1 MSNGGRMKS
10 ILEVSNLTVGY
21 YEDIDILTKINLKVE
36 EGKMV
41 AIIGPNGA
49 GKSTLLKSIFG
60 LLRPRNGNVVFDGQD
75 ITGHSA
81 SDIIQRGIGYTP
93 QMRALFPQMTV
104 RENLEMGAWVIKKD
118 REKVASCVDRLF
130 KEFPVL
136 EENQDMRA
144 TFLSGGQARM
154 LEIAKSLVLS
164 PKMLLIDEPSAGL
177 MPSLCTNVYERLKKM
192 NNDGVSILLVDQR
205 IREAVEIADYVYM
218 ISVGANAAEGSGTY
232 FKENLEKI
240 LHESLFG

>member
-1 MSNGGRMKS
+1 MSTVGRVNP
-10 ILEVSNLTVGY
+10 ILEVSNLRVGY
-21 YEDIDILTKINLKVE
+21 YEGLDILTNIDLKVE

-49 GKSTLLKSIFG
+49 GKSTLLKAIFG
-60 LLRPRNGNVVFDGQD
+60 LLKPREGNVVFDDED
-75 ITGHSA
+75 ITGKSA
-81 SDIIQRGIGYTP
+81 RYIIQSGMGYTP

-104 RENLEMGAWVIKKD
+104 RENLQMGAWVIKKD
-118 REKVASCVDRLF
+118 KESVASYVERLL

-136 EENQDMRA
+136 EENQDMKA

-164 PKMLLIDEPSAGL
+164 PKLLLIDEPSAGL
-177 MPSLCTNVYERLKKM
+177 MPSLCANVYGRLKKM
-192 NNDGVSILLVDQR
+192 NQDGVSILLVDQR
-205 IREAVEIADYVYM
+205 IREAVELADYVYM
-218 ISVGANAAEGSGTY
+218 ISIGSNAAEGSGTY

-240 LHESLFG
+240 LYESLFG

>member
-1 MSNGGRMKS
+1 MSNGGRVNP
-10 ILEVSNLTVGY
+10 ILEVSNLRVGY
-21 YEDIDILTKINLKVE
+21 SEGIDILTNIHLKVE

-49 GKSTLLKSIFG
+49 GKSTLLKAIFG
-60 LLRPRNGNVVFDGQD
+60 LLKPREGNVVFDDED
-75 ITGHSA
+75 ITGKSA
-81 SDIIQRGIGYTP
+81 RHIIQSGMGYTP

-118 REKVASCVDRLF
+118 KERVASYVERLL

-136 EENQDMRA
+136 EENQDMKA

-164 PKMLLIDEPSAGL
+164 PKLLLIDEPSAGL
-177 MPSLCTNVYERLKKM
+177 MPSLCTNVYEKLKKM
-192 NNDGVSILLVDQR
+192 NQDGVSILLVDQR
-205 IREAVEIADYVYM
+205 IRAAVEIADYVYM
-218 ISVGANAAEGSGTY
+218 ISVGSKAAEGSGTY
-232 FKENLEKI
+232 FKENLEEI

>member
-1 MSNGGRMKS
+1 MSNGGRMRS

-21 YEDIDILTKINLKVE
+21 YEDIDILTNINLKVE

-60 LLRPRNGNVVFDGQD
+60 LLKPRNGNVIFDGND
-75 ITGHSA
+75 ITGKNASA
-81 SDIIQRGIGYTP
+81 IIQSGMGYTP

-104 RENLEMGAWVIKKD
+104 RENLQMGTWVYKKD
-118 REKVASCVDRLF
+118 KERVASCVERLF
-130 KEFPVL
+130 KQFPVL
-136 EENQDMRA
+136 EEKQDVKA

-192 NNDGVSILLVDQR
+192 NEEGVSILLVDQR

-218 ISVGANAAEGSGTY
+218 ISVGVNSAEGSGTY

>member
-1 MSNGGRMKS
+1 MSNGGRVKP
-10 ILEVSNLTVGY
+10 ILEISNLTVGY
-21 YEDIDILTKINLKVE
+21 YTDIDILTNIHLKVE
-36 EGKMV
+36 EGAIV

-60 LLRPRNGNVVFDGQD
+60 LLRPKKGNVVFDGND
-75 ITGHSA
+75 ITGKRPT
-81 SDIIQRGIGYTP
+81 DIIKKGMAYTP
-93 QMRALFPQMTV
+93 QMRAIFPQMTV
-104 RENLEMGAWVIKKD
+104 RENLEMGAWVYKK
-118 REKVASCVDRLF
+118 EKARVGTLIDNLL

-136 EENQDMRA
+136 NEHQDMKA

-177 MPSLCTNVYERLKKM
+177 MPSLTANIYDRLKKM
-192 NNDGVSILLVDQR
+192 NKDGVSILLVDQR

-218 ISVGANAAEGSGTY
+218 ISVGVNSAEGTGTY

-240 LHESLFG
+240 LYESLFG